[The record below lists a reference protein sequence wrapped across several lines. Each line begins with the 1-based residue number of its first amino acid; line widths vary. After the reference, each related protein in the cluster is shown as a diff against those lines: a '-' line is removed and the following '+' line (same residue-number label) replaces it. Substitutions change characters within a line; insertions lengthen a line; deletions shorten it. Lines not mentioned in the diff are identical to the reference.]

1 MSLYFQQIT
10 WDDSKLKE
18 SKLMIVSKN
27 IYNDLDEIKTISVS
41 ISILRLKVFL
51 SSL

>member
-1 MSLYFQQIT
+1 M
-10 WDDSKLKE
+10 KE

-27 IYNDLDEIKTISVS
+27 IYNDLDEIKTISVN

>member
-1 MSLYFQQIT
+1 M
-10 WDDSKLKE
+10 KE